1 MADYT
6 HVKST
11 HQYYRDVFSRELM
24 IGDIGDLPK
33 EIIVDV
39 IVNRSCDIYTLNK
52 NLAASQSNLPEAQ
65 DRALRLLLNAIALS
79 NLALDEKWSGQQ
91 VHMPAEYIDSVV
103 RHLSDV
109 LELAPNLEYLVA
121 SIQLL
126 YRIGATEHA
135 VSLIENNLDA
145 LQDVPVIF
153 KILLLTC
160 ILEDDYEYALLLVKR
175 MTANSY
181 LIGEDPLT
189 LLMVVSTIFKSGGYP
204 DSYIDFSSLVSKT
217 ENINYEHYQW
227 LQQRD
232 NDNDKPTILIACDV
246 KYYHQ
251 HAVHLIY
258 SLYETNREKFNV
270 HLHVYN
276 IDEVTAE
283 DIKAKHA
290 QFPELNISCTTEPV
304 ADVFGIN
311 VHYACR
317 RFVAANYLLPIV
329 KGPLIIVDADCLMKN
344 GWQFVE
350 HTVASADIALTKSES
365 SPFWEKAIAGF
376 VYLNGGEESRRFIKK
391 VALFIWNNLM
401 KNNAVWFL
409 DQVALSAVLDGVG
422 KSTHITRIDASFV
435 CDVNHRES
443 SFAWVVTTI
452 KDAQNRYSEYKDYLV
467 EKYGNKLNG

>member
-33 EIIVDV
+33 SIVVDV
-39 IVNRSCDIYTLNK
+39 IINRSCDIYTLNK
-52 NLAASQSNLPEAQ
+52 NLAASHSNLPDAQ
-65 DRALRLLLNAIALS
+65 DQALKLLLNAIALS
-79 NLALDEKWSGQQ
+79 NLALDEKWDGQQ
-91 VHMPAEYIDSVV
+91 VHMPAEYISSVI
-103 RHLSDV
+103 RYLSDV

-126 YRIGATEHA
+126 YRIGAIEQAIT
-135 VSLIENNLDA
+135 LIESNLDV

-160 ILEDDYEYALLLVKR
+160 ILEEDYEYALLLVKR

-181 LIGEDPLT
+181 LIGEDPLA

-232 NDNDKPTILIACDV
+232 HDNDKPTMLVACDV

-276 IDEVTAE
+276 IDEVTAD

-317 RFVAANYLLPIV
+317 RFVAANYLLPIF
-329 KGPLIIVDADCLMKN
+329 KGALIIVDADCLIRN
-344 GWQFVE
+344 DWQFVE
-350 HTVASADIALTKSES
+350 HSVSSADIALTKSES

-376 VYLNGGEESRRFIKK
+376 AYLSGNEESRRFIKK

-422 KSTHITRIDASFV
+422 KSTHIARIDASFV

-467 EKYGNKLNG
+467 EKYENKINN